1 MTKIEEL
8 KNFYKELGYVSFAE
22 LARDIG
28 VHRSTVSSWMTGR
41 NAVPV
46 PILALL
52 EYKVNQKKSGNK

>member
-8 KNFYKELGYVSFAE
+8 KAQYKELGYLSFAE
-22 LARDIG
+22 MARDLG

-41 NAVPV
+41 NDIPV

-52 EYKVNQKKSGNK
+52 EYKVNQKKNKNK